1 MLLYNRHVSSNSSLN
16 IKYTVNQSTQND
28 VMSSTNI
35 SFLEHVVVVVSLN
48 LSTPRNESSFSSY
61 DYYDQLYNE
70 PANIDSVL
78 YHNSSRRGDIKII
91 LQSPYGT
98 QSTLLPYRDR
108 DFINNVG
115 FKEWSFMSVQYW
127 GENPVGEWKLSV
139 TYRGAVGSVT
149 VSKIRIKL
157 YGTSTVPESVR
168 KIPEACPNSCKN
180 NRCSVQSQCDTCKEL
195 RDSQTLECLT
205 ECPHNVKRIGNYC
218 IGNMTSETVT
228 PSPSCQQASLTD
240 TNQISATNCFSSS
253 ASMTVSRLLISKTPE
268 ITNVLDK
275 PKFPPEYLSG
285 SPMMHTS
292 SIIII
297 LILIFISIFI

>member
-1 MLLYNRHVSSNSSLN
+1 M
-16 IKYTVNQSTQND
+16 QND
-28 VMSSTNI
+28 VMSSTSI
-35 SFLEHVVVVVSLN
+35 SFLEHVVVVVSLE
-48 LSTPRNESSFSSY
+48 LSTPSNKNHFSSY
-61 DYYDQLYNE
+61 DYYDKLYNE
-70 PANIDSVL
+70 EANIDSVL

-139 TYRGAVGSVT
+139 KYRGAVGSVT
-149 VSKIRIKL
+149 VTKIRIKL

-168 KIPEACPNSCKN
+168 KIPEACPHSCKN
-180 NRCSVQSQCDTCKEL
+180 NRCSGQSECDTCKQL

-218 IGNMTSETVT
+218 IGNLTSETVT
-228 PSPSCQQASLTD
+228 PSPSCQQTSHTD
-240 TNQISATNCFSSS
+240 MKHISATNCFSSTS
-253 ASMTVSRLLISKTPE
+253 TTVSRLPITKTPV
-268 ITNVLDK
+268 ITSVITSVLDQPK
-275 PKFPPEYLSG
+275 PESLSG
-285 SPMMHTS
+285 SPIMHTS

-297 LILIFISIFI
+297 LILIFISILMI